1 MKQVFRLITNK
12 FLLTGTAF
20 AVWMI
25 YFDSNNLTVQSARKM
40 EVYELDRN
48 IGYLNSEIARLE
60 QELVDLKVN
69 PERLEEY
76 ARERY
81 KMKRDNEDVFI
92 IEH

>member
-1 MKQVFRLITNK
+1 MKQVFRLLTNK

-20 AVWMI
+20 AIWMI
-25 YFDSNNLTVQSARKM
+25 YFDSNNLTVQSERKM
-40 EVYELDRN
+40 KIYEIDRN
-48 IGYLNSEIARLE
+48 IGYLNSETARLE
-60 QELVDLKVN
+60 KELVDLKVN

-81 KMKRDNEDVFI
+81 KMKRDNEDLFI